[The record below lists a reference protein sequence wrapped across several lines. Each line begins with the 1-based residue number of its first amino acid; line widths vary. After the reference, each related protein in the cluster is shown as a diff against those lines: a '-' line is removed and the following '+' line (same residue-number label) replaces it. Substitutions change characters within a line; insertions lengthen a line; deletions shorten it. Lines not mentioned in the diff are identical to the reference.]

1 MWLCLQFCVFAREDE
16 NLFPHPLLILTG
28 HKPILHKLSMKQQDP
43 VRTNKQKK
51 QCKKNLHGHCYP
63 LSKLQ
68 SAFGDALS
76 SSGKKPGTSI
86 LERQKTGGS
95 SLGIVKHG
103 SPNGPSLITE
113 ITLGMTA
120 GKNKIR
126 PMLMREISW
135 IGKCEFEEAGGRG
148 EGGGVGSSLGRCKNS
163 GLTSAYSSYHRAGRP
178 GERVSGKKGRKEGF
192 KEV

>member
-1 MWLCLQFCVFAREDE
+1 M
-16 NLFPHPLLILTG
+16 ILTG
-28 HKPILHKLSMKQQDP
+28 HNPILHKLSMKQQKRKEKRIT
-43 VRTNKQKK
+43 V
-51 QCKKNLHGHCYP
+51 HGHCYP

-86 LERQKTGGS
+86 LERQETGGS
-95 SLGIVKHG
+95 SLGIVKQG
-103 SPNGPSLITE
+103 SPNSPSLITE

-135 IGKCEFEEAGGRG
+135 IGK
-148 EGGGVGSSLGRCKNS
+148 
-163 GLTSAYSSYHRAGRP
+163 
-178 GERVSGKKGRKEGF
+178 
-192 KEV
+192 